1 MIFLIGIKVSK
12 HTITSS
18 HLLYLINFEASI
30 VNVLCWI
37 HQILVPHVV
46 FKIFILEHSLIIV
59 LFFLQNSSIHYILVY
74 FLVCISNL
82 SKSTYN
88 YYVVLTF
95 FPFFD
100 WYCFF

>member
-1 MIFLIGIKVSK
+1 
-12 HTITSS
+12 
-18 HLLYLINFEASI
+18 
-30 VNVLCWI
+30 
-37 HQILVPHVV
+37 
-46 FKIFILEHSLIIV
+46 LIIV